1 MDRNRF
7 VQLRKSAIIIQQIL
21 RVLIRGRKRLQNK
34 LGSMWIHWKLLL
46 LIFLI
51 LDCEHV
57 EHCQQWQIVNI
68 IYHIILLTTFALPKR
83 QVSNNLWFH
92 HLCYLMVPTNL
103 LDCPKALFLPKR
115 YAARASVNQSCTQ
128 NYKQKQRS
136 TLPFPVKQNVLLLGS
151 LLCSV

>member
-7 VQLRKSAIIIQQIL
+7 VQLRKSSIIIQQIL
-21 RVLIRGRKRLQNK
+21 RFLIRGRKRLQNK

-68 IYHIILLTTFALPKR
+68 IYHIILLTTLALPKR
-83 QVSNNLWFH
+83 WVSNNLWFH

-151 LLCSV
+151 LLCGV

>member
-21 RVLIRGRKRLQNK
+21 RFLIRGRKRLQNK
-34 LGSMWIHWKLLL
+34 LGSMCIHWKLLL

-68 IYHIILLTTFALPKR
+68 IYHIILLTTLALPKR
-83 QVSNNLWFH
+83 WVSNNVWFH
-92 HLCYLMVPTNL
+92 RLCYLMVPTNL

-128 NYKQKQRS
+128 NYKQKQGS

-151 LLCSV
+151 LLCGV